1 MKKWGALLGL
11 LLVLQAAS
19 LALYLGRA
27 GQPGFPLDDAWIHQT
42 YARNLGLHGV
52 MAFSPGIPSTGSTSF
67 LWTLLLAAGYF
78 LKLPFYAWTYFLGG
92 LFGVATAFLA
102 ALLNQDYFD
111 NFRNSVIIAVLC
123 MAEWHLA
130 WAGVSGMETGLFTC
144 LTLLFFLLLK
154 RGVSPYLLGGLAGI
168 VVLVRPEGILLALVY
183 GLHLLLTR
191 RRDVK
196 RMLLD
201 GAAFLLLFLIV
212 MSPWI
217 LFNLSYS
224 GRPFPNTI
232 SAKFMQYGYPPSV
245 ERTLHYFWDVLIY
258 FLNGPLLLLAPGAGY
273 AIYSAIRIKNL
284 PLLYGPLWSLSLIG
298 LYAVALP
305 VIYDQ
310 GRYLMPIIPFIIVY
324 GVEGLDRILHL
335 LSPRSTVLRAA
346 VWTLLFGMMFVL
358 WVNGASDFSYRVRLF
373 DAVHISA
380 ARWINDHAAEDAV
393 LATHDIG
400 IIGYETERQIVDL
413 AGLVT
418 TEIVPLMDDP
428 AKMAE
433 YLRERDVS
441 YMLVYSGYYR
451 DLLTL
456 LNAKLVFSPGAEQ
469 LRALGVEP
477 FEVYE
482 IGR

>member
-1 MKKWGALLGL
+1 MKKWIYLLALLML
-11 LLVLQAAS
+11 LEILNA
-19 LALYLGRA
+19 ALYLGTS
-27 GQPGFPLDDAWIHQT
+27 GQSGFPLDDAWIHQT
-42 YARNLGLHGV
+42 YARNLGLDGL
-52 MAFSPGIPSTGSTSF
+52 MAFSPGVPSTGSTSF
-67 LWTLLLAAGYF
+67 LWTLILALGYLLNM
-78 LKLPFYAWTYFLGG
+78 PFFAWTYFWGG
-92 LFGVATAFLA
+92 LFAIATAFLA
-102 ALLNQDYFD
+102 AHLNQNYFD
-111 NFRNSVIIAVLC
+111 NFRNSVIVAVLC
-123 MAEWHLA
+123 MVEWHLA

-144 LTLLFFLLLK
+144 LILLFFLLLK
-154 RGVSPYLLGGLAGI
+154 REASPLLLGSLAGI
-168 VVLVRPEGILLALVY
+168 VALVRPEGILLALVY

-191 RRDVK
+191 SRDVK

-212 MSPWI
+212 MSPWV

-232 SAKFMQYGYPPSV
+232 AAKFMQYGYPPSAG
-245 ERTLHYFWDVLIY
+245 RSLHYFLDVLIY
-258 FLNGPLLLLAPGAGY
+258 FLNGPLLLLALGAGY
-273 AIYSAIRIKNL
+273 AIYGAVRTKNL
-284 PLLYGPLWSLSLIG
+284 PILYAPLWSVSLIG

-310 GRYLMPIIPFIIVY
+310 GRYLMPILPFIIVY
-324 GVEGLDRILHL
+324 GVEGLNHILHL

-346 VWTLLFGMMFVL
+346 VWTVLFGMVFVL
-358 WVNGASDFSYRVRLF
+358 WVNGASDFSYRVQLF
-373 DAVHISA
+373 DTVHRSA
-380 ARWINDHAAEDAV
+380 ARWINDHAAADAV

-418 TEIVPLMDDP
+418 SEIVPLMDDP

-441 YMLVYSGYYR
+441 YVLVYSGYYR
-451 DLLTL
+451 NLLSL

-482 IGR
+482 ISR